1 MGLCYEVIL
10 SLEDD
15 HRSILWDFNEVNSI
29 YWCFPPPKI
38 KQNLIRAAAHKMCNT
53 ELKENLYLKVKL
65 VLKTLMK
72 HNQKPAFYCSKRSI
86 SAFQKHCWHCRHS
99 FQAVLDCSGAT
110 NWSQLQ
116 SAEWKRVCVC
126 ILTIYHLCYQHM
138 TNIYPDLITIH
149 LLMPQRCRVWL
160 FIILNK
166 HVVLNKRMHTV
177 GIWNAPLL
185 LSESVTCESRGARRR
200 LLSTQEIC
208 WCRCLPK
215 CVQYASL
222 NHKVTI

>member
-1 MGLCYEVIL
+1 M
-10 SLEDD
+10 
-15 HRSILWDFNEVNSI
+15 
-29 YWCFPPPKI
+29 
-38 KQNLIRAAAHKMCNT
+38 
-53 ELKENLYLKVKL
+53 
-65 VLKTLMK
+65 KTLMNPHSESRILLFK
-72 HNQKPAFYCSKRSI
+72 TLQRSQNIADTVATVSKLCWPTAKPQTDPSYRAPSESV
-86 SAFQKHCWHCRHS
+86 S
-99 FQAVLDCSGAT
+99 
-110 NWSQLQ
+110 
-116 SAEWKRVCVC
+116 VC
-126 ILTIYHLCYQHM
+126 ILPIHHLCHQHM

-160 FIILNK
+160 FIVLNK

-177 GIWNAPLL
+177 GIWNALLL
-185 LSESVTCESRGARRR
+185 LSESGTCESGGARRW